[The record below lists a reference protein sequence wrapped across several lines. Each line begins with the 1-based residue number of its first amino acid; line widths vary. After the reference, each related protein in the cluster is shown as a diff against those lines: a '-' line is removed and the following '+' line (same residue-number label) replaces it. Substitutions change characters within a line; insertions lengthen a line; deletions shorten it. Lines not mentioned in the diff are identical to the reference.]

1 MSIKEIFLEL
11 GCENIFLAELVN
23 SIDNAIDIGV
33 INTIDIGIDI
43 DKRDFQL
50 LVLILVL
57 IRGISNY

>member
-1 MSIKEIFLEL
+1 MLKSV
-11 GCENIFLAELVN
+11 CRSELVN